1 MSAELLVELKLLR
14 LALEDVVKELRK
26 DYVVT
31 LRGTQHTEQYTLTL
45 ERKDAP
51 RT

>member
-1 MSAELLVELKLLR
+1 LSAELLVELKLLR

-31 LRGTQHTEQYTLTL
+31 LQGQSRTEIYTLTL